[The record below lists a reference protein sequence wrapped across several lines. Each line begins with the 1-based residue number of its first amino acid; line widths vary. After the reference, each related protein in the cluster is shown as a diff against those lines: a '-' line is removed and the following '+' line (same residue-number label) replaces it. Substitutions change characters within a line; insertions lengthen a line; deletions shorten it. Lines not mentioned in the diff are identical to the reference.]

1 MKIDSNILLKNN
13 IHENSITQTMNFEE
27 LEKKEFNFKF
37 SFNMLANIILFLQ
50 KIQQMHPDE
59 DHPVN
64 EVVTHTIDEIVDQL
78 CDEDLESMNIYLKAI
93 NLELSLKK
101 DIEND

>member
-1 MKIDSNILLKNN
+1 MKIDLNTLLKNN
-13 IHENSITQTMNFEE
+13 IHENSLTKTMNFEE

-93 NLELSLKK
+93 NLENSLKK

>member
-1 MKIDSNILLKNN
+1 
-13 IHENSITQTMNFEE
+13 MNFEE

-50 KIQQMHPDE
+50 KIQQMHPDK

-93 NLELSLKK
+93 NLENNLKK
-101 DIEND
+101 IIKNIF

>member
-1 MKIDSNILLKNN
+1 
-13 IHENSITQTMNFEE
+13 MNFEE
-27 LEKKEFNFKF
+27 LEKKEFKIKF

-50 KIQQMHPDE
+50 KIQQMHPNE

-93 NLELSLKK
+93 NLENSLNK
-101 DIEND
+101 DIKND

>member
-1 MKIDSNILLKNN
+1 MKIDSNILLKSN
-13 IHENSITQTMNFEE
+13 IHENSLTKTMNFEE

-37 SFNMLANIILFLQ
+37 SFNMIANIILFLQ

>member
-1 MKIDSNILLKNN
+1 
-13 IHENSITQTMNFEE
+13 MNFEE
-27 LEKKEFNFKF
+27 LEKKEFKIKF

-50 KIQQMHPDE
+50 KIQQMHPDK

-93 NLELSLKK
+93 NLENSLNK